1 MLTLVGRNDP
11 CPCGSGKKYKKC
23 HGKNVNGDITAVVE
37 SEITRLKGVFAQHY
51 YQNFNY
57 KLQPRYQAWSQEL
70 QHAPHLPEGYL
81 EYAVADTAM
90 YVDEPADWKQYVE
103 QIQADDSVREQV
115 KAVFA
120 EAAEAKFAL
129 AEVTGSDENVLNLQD
144 VATGETYVMPISENA
159 KTAKWVFG
167 VIFNDSRVGE
177 NGISVAQSTLFIP
190 EALSMV
196 TDIMKA
202 KIENGVTDALELY
215 KAFVEI
221 LENDTT
227 DAPVEAKEVTATEEA
242 IVEEDGDADAGE
254 PVEAEEIVEVEEAT
268 EEQTFEQEIA
278 ALVKAYLT
286 EYNLDATDFVKSV
299 DAYLAETDIKA
310 KKAGAV
316 AAGAILAGQTA
327 GVVPEGGLSKVKD
340 VAEHF
345 GVSSSS
351 LSKYRKEIAEYL
363 AK

>member
-1 MLTLVGRNDP
+1 MVGRNDP

-37 SEITRLKGVFAQHY
+37 SEFNRLKGVFAQHY

-90 YVDEPADWKQYVE
+90 YVDEAADWKQYVE
-103 QIQADDSVREQV
+103 QIQADESVREQV

-120 EAAEAKFAL
+120 EAAEPKFAL
-129 AEVTGSDENVLNLQD
+129 AEVTSIDEQVLNLQD
-144 VATGETYVMPISENA
+144 VATGETYVMAISENA
-159 KTAKWVFG
+159 KIAKWVFG
-167 VIFNDSRVGE
+167 VIFKDSRVGE
-177 NGISVAQSTLFIP
+177 NGITVAQSTLFIP

-196 TDIMKA
+196 IDIMKA
-202 KIENGVTDALELY
+202 KIDNGVTDALELY

-227 DAPVEAKEVTATEEA
+227 DVPVEAKEVTATEEA

-254 PVEAEEIVEVEEAT
+254 PVEAEEIVDVEEAT

-278 ALVKAYLT
+278 ALVQAYLT
-286 EYNLDATDFVKSV
+286 KYNLDAADFVTAV

-327 GVVPEGGLSKVKD
+327 GVVPEGGLTKVKD

-345 GVSSSS
+345 DVSSSS